1 MHVYVNFVLI
11 FFIPKKA
18 KRLLY
23 LALHIVAKGDTSVKK
38 FYLLWGNK
46 VSSRYLFV
54 SFVFPLELLF

>member
-18 KRLLY
+18 KGLLY

-46 VSSRYLFV
+46 CPLDTYLFHLY
-54 SFVFPLELLF
+54 FL